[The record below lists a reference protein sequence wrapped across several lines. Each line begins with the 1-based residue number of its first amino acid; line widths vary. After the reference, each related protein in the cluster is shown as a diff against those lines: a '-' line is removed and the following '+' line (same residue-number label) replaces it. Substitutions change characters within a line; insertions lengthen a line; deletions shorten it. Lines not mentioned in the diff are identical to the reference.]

1 MSIQGKSALV
11 TGAGRGLGKSIAMA
25 YASRGMRVMML
36 SLNGDELERSANEIR
51 QTTGGEILYCS
62 GDVSNQ
68 DDVSRTVE
76 AMMNR
81 FGTVDVLVNNAGIIG
96 PARFIE
102 DADPQS
108 WNRTL
113 RVNLDGLYLCSC
125 PL

>member
-11 TGAGRGLGKSIAMA
+11 TGAGRGLGKSIARA

-36 SLNGDELERSANEIR
+36 SLSGDELERSANEIR
-51 QTTGGEILYCS
+51 QTTGGEILYRS

-68 DDVSRTVE
+68 DDVSRTVD

-108 WNRTL
+108 WSRTL
-113 RVNLDGLYLCSC
+113 R
-125 PL
+125 